1 MSTNLFQ
8 DPTEKQLQQQSD
20 QLAKLQQQSEKQ
32 KKQLEAKLQHHF
44 QEAIK
49 ELSEV
54 IVHTINN
61 SRNITSG
68 LCWWLLTNGELL
80 LELWSWLRN
89 PQNHPRNCFQVSPNI
104 SV

>member
-20 QLAKLQQQSEKQ
+20 QLAKLQQQGEE
-32 KKQLEAKLQHHF
+32 KKQLEAKLQQHF

-54 IVHTINN
+54 IVHTVNN
-61 SRNITSG
+61 SRNKTSG
-68 LCWWLLTNGELL
+68 SC
-80 LELWSWLRN
+80 
-89 PQNHPRNCFQVSPNI
+89 
-104 SV
+104 

>member
-20 QLAKLQQQSEKQ
+20 QLAKLQQQGEE
-32 KKQLEAKLQHHF
+32 KKQLEAKLQQHF

-61 SRNITSG
+61 SRNKTSG
-68 LCWWLLTNGELL
+68 SC
-80 LELWSWLRN
+80 
-89 PQNHPRNCFQVSPNI
+89 
-104 SV
+104 

>member
-20 QLAKLQQQSEKQ
+20 QLAKLQQQGEEQ
-32 KKQLEAKLQHHF
+32 VKQLEAKLQQHF

-54 IVHTINN
+54 IVHTFNN
-61 SRNITSG
+61 SRNKTSG
-68 LCWWLLTNGELL
+68 LC
-80 LELWSWLRN
+80 
-89 PQNHPRNCFQVSPNI
+89 
-104 SV
+104 

>member
-20 QLAKLQQQSEKQ
+20 QLAKLQQQGEEQ
-32 KKQLEAKLQHHF
+32 KQLEAKLQQHF

-54 IVHTINN
+54 IVHTVNN
-61 SRNITSG
+61 SRNKTSG
-68 LCWWLLTNGELL
+68 SC
-80 LELWSWLRN
+80 
-89 PQNHPRNCFQVSPNI
+89 
-104 SV
+104 